1 METSKVLIIAE
12 AGVNHNGDEH
22 RAFELVDQAVAA
34 GADCV
39 KFQTFKAHNLVTKTA
54 SLADYQK
61 ENGVKENSQFAML
74 KKLELGFDIHVKL
87 VEYCQQKNI
96 TFLSTAFDFE
106 SLDFLINVLKLPML
120 KIPSGE
126 VTNAP
131 FVLAHAHSGKP
142 LIISTGM
149 CSLDEVAKALS
160 VVAFGLCNVENNTL
174 DNTPSEK
181 AFKQAFASEQ
191 GQRLL
196 NQHVTL
202 LHCTTDYPAA
212 PKDINLHAMN
222 TLKDSFSVKVG
233 YSDHSEGIVVPIAAV
248 ANGACVIEKHF
259 TTDKNLPGP
268 DHKASLDPTELKT
281 MVDAIRLVEQ
291 AMGTGIKEA
300 TTSELKNKLVARKSL
315 VAGQRIKQGDKL
327 TPENIHI
334 KRPGSGKSPYE
345 YWDLLNTLATKDYEI
360 GDLLI

>member
-61 ENGVKENSQFAML
+61 ENGVKENSQFSML
-74 KKLELGFDIHVKL
+74 KKLELGFDTHVKL

-106 SLDFLINVLKLPML
+106 SLDFLINVLKLPTL

-149 CSLDEVAKALS
+149 CSLDEVRKTLG

-174 DNTPSEK
+174 DNMPSEK
-181 AFKQAFASEQ
+181 AFEQAFGSEQ

-196 NQHVTL
+196 NQQVTL

-212 PKDINLHAMN
+212 PQDINLHAMN
-222 TLKDSFSVKVG
+222 TLKDSFLVKVG

-259 TTDKNLPGP
+259 TTDKSLPGP
-268 DHKASLDPTELKT
+268 DHKASLDPTELKD

-315 VAGQRIKQGDKL
+315 VAGQRIKIGEQF

-334 KRPGSGKSPYE
+334 KRPGSGKSPYA
-345 YWDLLNTLATKDYEI
+345 YWDLLNMVATKDYEI
-360 GDLLI
+360 GDLLT